1 MHVSVLGPLQVRDDE
16 GGPVAV
22 SGARLRVLLT
32 RLALD
37 AGRPVPADR
46 LVHAVWDEDEPG
58 GAANA
63 LQSLVSRLRRMLG
76 THRIRSGPA
85 GYTLAVEPDAVDVHR
100 FERAA
105 ADGRTFLAAGD
116 LVAADRHLSTALAL
130 WRGPALADAAGAGW
144 AVGPT
149 ARLEEMRLTAVEDR
163 IDARLRLGRA
173 HEAVAELE
181 QLAAEHPLRERLH
194 GQLVAAL
201 DTVGRRADA
210 LAAYQTLRDRLAE
223 ELGIDPSP
231 ELDAAHLAVL
241 RGERTVVAISVPPEG
256 ARGDGAE
263 AGGPGAPGTGG
274 APGRPL
280 GPAEST
286 PPTAAAPGAHAAA
299 QGAHA
304 GALADAAG
312 GPGTRARAANPVAA
326 PGEPGGREGLVDSA
340 PGAAPSREPRPGD
353 PSGAGDGGPVSAGLP
368 AGEAGVG
375 TAPEPSTWAGPTS
388 EPGTAPASGTAPVS
402 GAGPVSGTTPTSG
415 TGPTSGTAP
424 ASPSTPGPPSPP
436 PAAPPTNLTLRLTSF
451 VGRVDE
457 RAKLAGLLAE
467 SRLVSVVGPG
477 GAGKT
482 RITVETGRERLAD
495 YPGGVWFVELAP
507 VHDPLDIPHAI
518 VAALGRRDVG
528 ILGDLLETTTGKTR
542 GRDALSRVVET
553 LSRRPALLIL
563 DNCEHLVGA
572 TAEIADLLLG
582 EVPDLHILT
591 STREPLGVLG
601 ETLYPLGPLALPPG
615 NADAD
620 EAMRYPA
627 VRLFAD
633 RASAVR
639 PGLAVDDANLAA
651 VVEICRRLDGM
662 PLAIELAAARTR
674 ALSPQQIATRLDDR
688 FRLLTG
694 GNRTAMPRHQTLR
707 AVVEWSWDLL
717 DDRERAVLRRLSV
730 FAGGA
735 ALDAAEEV
743 LPDGVLV
750 HRDDVLDL
758 LAGLVD
764 KSLVDVFGTGE
775 PRYRMLE
782 TIAAFAAEHRERAD
796 ETETTGARH
805 LAWCKAMLDAVEPQ
819 LRGRGQLAGLAAVG
833 AEHDNIAA
841 ALRYAVDRTDTTSAL
856 AIVARLG
863 WYWQIRGYH
872 REARTWMAE
881 ALALPYDEVTTDRAN
896 TEWFYGMTLAVSG
909 REPQALRWLMRSRWH
924 VRHFDPE
931 TLPPTLRLMRALTA
945 ALRDYHLGTFSA
957 EELEPDPA
965 YHDDAWTRGFHD
977 LIRGHL
983 AINVGMTEAGLR
995 WLRAAR
1001 AQFVEL
1007 GERWGHSSAVAGLS
1021 EVYAYTGRVDDAIA
1035 AIGEGLGLVRE
1046 LGAPEDMPMLLIRRS
1061 LLRIMTGDVAGARAD
1076 VDEAAE
1082 VAAEAETAGG
1092 MMLAYAGAADIA
1104 RLLGDVAEAERLFA
1118 KALAEM
1124 ERYRGAGPGQ
1134 VGARMFL
1141 GIAYIADLKGDRTGA
1156 RDALDRAI
1164 VVALTTRDMPVIAGV
1179 AESLA
1184 WWAQTEGDLEAAAL
1198 LLGSAVALRGHADL
1212 GHPDVVRITRE
1223 VRAAL
1228 PDGVF
1233 EREFA
1238 RGAAMTAAEAEEL
1251 MRRS

>member
-1 MHVSVLGPLQVRDDE
+1 MSG
-16 GGPVAV
+16 VATAP
-22 SGARLRVLLT
+22 S
-32 RLALD
+32 AL
-37 AGRPVPADR
+37 
-46 LVHAVWDEDEPG
+46 
-58 GAANA
+58 
-63 LQSLVSRLRRMLG
+63 
-76 THRIRSGPA
+76 
-85 GYTLAVEPDAVDVHR
+85 
-100 FERAA
+100 
-105 ADGRTFLAAGD
+105 
-116 LVAADRHLSTALAL
+116 
-130 WRGPALADAAGAGW
+130 
-144 AVGPT
+144 
-149 ARLEEMRLTAVEDR
+149 
-163 IDARLRLGRA
+163 
-173 HEAVAELE
+173 
-181 QLAAEHPLRERLH
+181 
-194 GQLVAAL
+194 
-201 DTVGRRADA
+201 
-210 LAAYQTLRDRLAE
+210 
-223 ELGIDPSP
+223 
-231 ELDAAHLAVL
+231 
-241 RGERTVVAISVPPEG
+241 
-256 ARGDGAE
+256 
-263 AGGPGAPGTGG
+263 
-274 APGRPL
+274 
-280 GPAEST
+280 
-286 PPTAAAPGAHAAA
+286 
-299 QGAHA
+299 
-304 GALADAAG
+304 
-312 GPGTRARAANPVAA
+312 
-326 PGEPGGREGLVDSA
+326 SA
-340 PGAAPSREPRPGD
+340 PGLAPTPDGSPAAARE
-353 PSGAGDGGPVSAGLP
+353 
-368 AGEAGVG
+368 
-375 TAPEPSTWAGPTS
+375 T
-388 EPGTAPASGTAPVS
+388 
-402 GAGPVSGTTPTSG
+402 
-415 TGPTSGTAP
+415 
-424 ASPSTPGPPSPP
+424 
-436 PAAPPTNLTLRLTSF
+436 AAPPTNLTLRLTSF
-451 VGRVDE
+451 VGRVGE

-482 RITVETGRERLAD
+482 RITVETGRERLPD

-528 ILGDLLETTTGKTR
+528 ILGDLLETTTGKPR

-582 EVPDLHILT
+582 EIPDLHILT

-615 NADAD
+615 NAGAD

-735 ALDAAEEV
+735 TLDAAEEV
-743 LPDGVLV
+743 LPDGDVV

-758 LAGLVD
+758 LTGLVD

-782 TIAAFAAEHRERAD
+782 TIAAFAAEHRERAG
-796 ETETTGARH
+796 ETEATGARH
-805 LAWCKAMLDAVEPQ
+805 LVWCKAMLDTVEPE

-841 ALRYAVDRTDTTSAL
+841 ALRYAVDHTDTASAL

-896 TEWFYGMTLAVSG
+896 AEWFYGMTLAVSG
-909 REPQALRWLMRSRWH
+909 REPESLRWLMRSRWH

-931 TLPPTLRLMRALTA
+931 TMPPTLRLMRALTA

-965 YHDDAWTRGFHD
+965 YYNDPWTRGFHD

-983 AINVGMTEAGLR
+983 AVNVGMTDAGLR

-1001 AQFVEL
+1001 AQFAEI

-1021 EVYAYTGRVDDAIA
+1021 EVYAYTGRLDDAIA

-1061 LLRIMTGDVAGARAD
+1061 LLRVITGDRDGAQAD
-1076 VDEAAE
+1076 VDEAAQ
-1082 VAAEAETAGG
+1082 VAADGETAGG

-1104 RLLGDVAEAERLFA
+1104 RLMGDLAEAERLFA
-1118 KALAEM
+1118 KALREM
-1124 ERYRGAGPGQ
+1124 ERSHNRPGQ
-1134 VGARMFL
+1134 VSARMFL
-1141 GIAYIADLKGDRTGA
+1141 GIAYIADSKGDRTAA
-1156 RDALDRAI
+1156 RDALDRAT
-1164 VVALTTRDMPVIAGV
+1164 VVALDTRDMPIIAGV
-1179 AESLA
+1179 AEGLA
-1184 WWAQTEGDLEAAAL
+1184 WWAQTEGDPEAAAL
-1198 LLGSAVALRGHADL
+1198 LLGAAVTLRGHADL
-1212 GHPDVVRITRE
+1212 GHPDVVRVTRE

-1228 PDGVF
+1228 PPEVF
-1233 EREFA
+1233 DREFA
-1238 RGAAMTAAEAEEL
+1238 RGAALPPAEAEEL

>member
-16 GGPVAV
+16 GGPLAV

-46 LVHAVWDEDEPG
+46 LVHAVWDADEPG

-100 FERAA
+100 FERSA

-116 LVAADRHLSTALAL
+116 LVAADRHLTAALAL
-130 WRGPALADAAGAGW
+130 WRGPALADAAGAAW
-144 AVGPT
+144 AVGPA

-210 LAAYQTLRDRLAE
+210 LSAYQALRDRLAE

-231 ELDAAHLAVL
+231 ELDAVHLAVL
-241 RGERTVVAISVPPEG
+241 RGERTVVAISVPPGDETAAVPGGDTGEG
-256 ARGDGAE
+256 AAE
-263 AGGPGAPGTGG
+263 A
-274 APGRPL
+274 
-280 GPAEST
+280 AE
-286 PPTAAAPGAHAAA
+286 PQPTAAAEPPVPEPGA
-299 QGAHA
+299 
-304 GALADAAG
+304 
-312 GPGTRARAANPVAA
+312 PAA
-326 PGEPGGREGLVDSA
+326 PA
-340 PGAAPSREPRPGD
+340 
-353 PSGAGDGGPVSAGLP
+353 
-368 AGEAGVG
+368 
-375 TAPEPSTWAGPTS
+375 
-388 EPGTAPASGTAPVS
+388 
-402 GAGPVSGTTPTSG
+402 
-415 TGPTSGTAP
+415 
-424 ASPSTPGPPSPP
+424 P
-436 PAAPPTNLTLRLTSF
+436 PAAPTRDPVADRGSTTRSTNLTLRLTSF

-482 RITVETGRERLAD
+482 RITVETGRERLPD
-495 YPGGVWFVELAP
+495 YPGGVWFVELAS

-518 VAALGRRDVG
+518 VSALGRRDVG
-528 ILGDLLETTTGKTR
+528 ILGDLLETTTGKTTR
-542 GRDALSRVVET
+542 GRDALSQVVET

-582 EVPDLHILT
+582 EVPSLHILT

-601 ETLYPLGPLALPPG
+601 ETLYPLGPLALPPS
-615 NADAD
+615 NAGAD

-735 ALDAAEEV
+735 TLDAAEEV
-743 LPDGVLV
+743 LPDGYVV

-758 LAGLVD
+758 LTGLVD

-805 LAWCKAMLDAVEPQ
+805 LVWCKAMLDAVEPE

-841 ALRYAVDRTDTTSAL
+841 ALRHAVDRDDTASAL
-856 AIVARLG
+856 AIVGRLG

-896 TEWFYGMTLAVSG
+896 AEWFYGMTLAVSG
-909 REPQALRWLMRSRWH
+909 REPESLRWLMRARWH

-931 TLPPTLRLMRALTA
+931 AMPPTLRLMRALTA

-965 YHDDAWTRGFHD
+965 YYNDPWTRGFHD

-983 AINVGMTEAGLR
+983 AVNVGMTDAGLR

-1001 AQFVEL
+1001 AQFAEI

-1021 EVYAYTGRVDDAIA
+1021 EVYAYTGRLDDAIA

-1061 LLRIMTGDVAGARAD
+1061 LLRVIIGDRAGAQAD
-1076 VDEAAE
+1076 VDEAAQ
-1082 VAAEAETAGG
+1082 VAADGETAGG

-1104 RLLGDVAEAERLFA
+1104 RLMGDLAEAERLFA
-1118 KALAEM
+1118 KALREM
-1124 ERYRGAGPGQ
+1124 ERSHNRPGQ
-1134 VGARMFL
+1134 VSARMFL
-1141 GIAYIADLKGDRTGA
+1141 GIAYIADSKGDRTGA
-1156 RDALDRAI
+1156 RDALDRAT
-1164 VVALTTRDMPVIAGV
+1164 VVALDTRDMPIIAGV
-1179 AESLA
+1179 AEGLA
-1184 WWAQTEGDLEAAAL
+1184 WWAQTEGDSERAAL
-1198 LLGSAVALRGHADL
+1198 LLGAAVTLRGHTDL
-1212 GHPDVVRITRE
+1212 GHPDVVRITGD

-1228 PDGVF
+1228 APEVF
-1233 EREFA
+1233 DREFA
-1238 RGAAMTAAEAEEL
+1238 RGAALPPAEAEEL